1 MDNNFDDLFNEFF
14 KNNESENKNFDEAKT
29 DNIKKL
35 MDMLNDFGHVSDYNS
50 PTELDAKLGE
60 PDKVESFE
68 EDGFQFEKRIWYV
81 PGGEIVCVAMLD
93 IPLNEKPT
101 KVKTL
106 DEQLEEAIENEDY
119 EIAANIRDAIK
130 KEKKIKK
137 KS

>member
-14 KNNESENKNFDEAKT
+14 KNNQNKNFDEAKN

-50 PTELDAKLGE
+50 PTDLDAKLGE
-60 PDKVESFE
+60 PDRIERFE
-68 EDGFQFEKRIWYV
+68 EDGFHFEKRIWNVY
-81 PGGEIVCVAMLD
+81 GGEIVCVAMLD
-93 IPLNEKPT
+93 IPLTEKPT
-101 KVKTL
+101 IVKTL

>member
-1 MDNNFDDLFNEFF
+1 
-14 KNNESENKNFDEAKT
+14 
-29 DNIKKL
+29 
-35 MDMLNDFGHVSDYNS
+35 
-50 PTELDAKLGE
+50 
-60 PDKVESFE
+60 
-68 EDGFQFEKRIWYV
+68 
-81 PGGEIVCVAMLD
+81 MLD
-93 IPLNEKPT
+93 IPLTEKPT